1 MRCELSVIL
10 NMDCAV
16 QKLPPAMTP
25 RAAIAES
32 AIRNIKQAPH
42 ICAHPP
48 GEHSM
53 PFSSGAYVVG
63 TERDALFVDDDM
75 SLVLCVCVFVKG
87 LKKIWPIEALNSAAT

>member
-1 MRCELSVIL
+1 
-10 NMDCAV
+10 
-16 QKLPPAMTP
+16 
-25 RAAIAES
+25 
-32 AIRNIKQAPH
+32 
-42 ICAHPP
+42 
-48 GEHSM
+48 M